1 MKGGPVADCGDCEA
15 IEQAKSGKAGHERL
29 ISLGY
34 VRSLD
39 AARGGARHEAF
50 VCSACG
56 AEWNYVH
63 GKRADPA
70 GWLRV

>member
-1 MKGGPVADCGDCEA
+1 MADCEDCRA
-15 IEQAKSGKAGHERL
+15 IVRATSGAAGHDQL

-34 VRSLD
+34 VRSL
-39 AARGGARHEAF
+39 AAVQGGARHEAF

-63 GKRADPA
+63 GKRAETA
-70 GWLRV
+70 GWLRS

>member
-1 MKGGPVADCGDCEA
+1 MRAT
-15 IEQAKSGKAGHERL
+15 SGAAGHDQL

-34 VRSLD
+34 VRSL
-39 AARGGARHEAF
+39 AAVQGGAHHEAF

-63 GKRADPA
+63 GKRAETA
-70 GWLRV
+70 GWLRG